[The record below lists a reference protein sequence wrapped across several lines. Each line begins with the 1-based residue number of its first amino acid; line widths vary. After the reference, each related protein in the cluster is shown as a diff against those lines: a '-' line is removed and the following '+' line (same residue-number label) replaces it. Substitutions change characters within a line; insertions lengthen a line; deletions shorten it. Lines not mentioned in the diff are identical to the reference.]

1 MNKIDLF
8 DNSQVLFADVPT
20 PILLVSKSMDANLVQ
35 QRVAS
40 IKHFWRRTLYSPRV
54 RVEASDQK
62 LRKVPSLPTFDALD
76 HAFSWYSH
84 FGVSVDEAIEDI
96 RNVLLSGT
104 CRARAEYER
113 AVDECINQYLR

>member
-1 MNKIDLF
+1 MTKIGLF

-20 PILLVSKSMDANLVQ
+20 PILIVPKSMDAKLVQ

-40 IKHFWRRTLYSPRV
+40 IQHFWRRTLYSSSV
-54 RVEASDQK
+54 RVEEGDQTQEAC
-62 LRKVPSLPTFDALD
+62 PSLPTFDALD

-84 FGVSVDEAIEDI
+84 FGISVDEAIEDI

-104 CRARAEYER
+104 CRARAQYER